1 MVFIGVKEM
10 LVNYLLDNEEI
21 SFFEYERF
29 LALRNFVDR
38 YAVNRFSEDGLFV
51 VLDDKEELLPHIKTW
66 GDYFVADIFVRF
78 KGDKRRGVKEH
89 LDREIKRV
97 MFDIMASK
105 LIYGDKDK
113 SFLDYIEVLFL
124 SKATSRELDGR
135 IAEYLWLLKNYY
147 VELGLWGSEMP
158 KSDVNRIVS
167 EFV

>member
-1 MVFIGVKEM
+1 
-10 LVNYLLDNEEI
+10 
-21 SFFEYERF
+21 
-29 LALRNFVDR
+29 
-38 YAVNRFSEDGLFV
+38 
-51 VLDDKEELLPHIKTW
+51 
-66 GDYFVADIFVRF
+66 
-78 KGDKRRGVKEH
+78 
-89 LDREIKRV
+89 